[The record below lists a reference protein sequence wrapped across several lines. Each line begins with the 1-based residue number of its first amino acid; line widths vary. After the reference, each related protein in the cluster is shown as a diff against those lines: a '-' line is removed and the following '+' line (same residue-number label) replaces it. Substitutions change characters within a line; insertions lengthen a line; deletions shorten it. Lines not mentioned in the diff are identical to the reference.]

1 MKWLQLGAALAGMLA
16 LVALTV
22 PLPIQAQTGPEV
34 VTIPVSGMT

>member
-1 MKWLQLGAALAGMLA
+1 MKWLQLGAALAGILA
-16 LVALTV
+16 LLALAV

>member
-1 MKWLQLGAALAGMLA
+1 MKWLQLGAALAGTLA
-16 LVALTV
+16 LLALAV

>member
-16 LVALTV
+16 LLALAV
-22 PLPIQAQTGPEV
+22 PLPVQAQTGPEV